1 MFNFKWLKKVT
12 GIATV
17 MPSACVNMNAREIQV
32 GAFFYELNGDE
43 AVLMRPV
50 SLKERKYVIP

>member
-17 MPSACVNMNAREIQV
+17 MLSACVNMNAREIQV
-32 GAFFYELNGDE
+32 GAFFY
-43 AVLMRPV
+43 
-50 SLKERKYVIP
+50 